1 MSLFVFSLIHISFSL
16 EVYRLKPSLDEN
28 YTYEF
33 IDTTKKT
40 FMIFNN
46 FESGLVYTSD
56 TISKRKIILDPSED
70 HFGFY
75 FWKYE
80 SNITVSP
87 SQINNEFQVSILTT
101 VGNEC
106 DDLLITNGN
115 KDLSFSFHKQTSHHV
130 LSKGHSFCVWY
141 HSLDN
146 FSTEYVSSFP
156 YGSSSNISL
165 YVDNELIYNFIPP
178 QTTTTENLQNPSNFT
193 GSDAIFK
200 LDVSND
206 ELGSFMWNLLL
217 KQKNPI
223 EESLACII
231 NTKKDKLKPLFKNN
245 LQFFQAP
252 ELQDSF
258 GQYQLDHFKQ
268 VPQTIFDSILDLFM
282 TMNLTYF
289 VIFLIIVILTFLT
302 GLAIYYNTVGKA
314 PDDISR
320 YKHKKSNALSCS
332 SDYDQPFL
340 VEKVDTSN
348 YVYI

>member
-1 MSLFVFSLIHISFSL
+1 MSLLVFSFFCFSFSL

-28 YTYEF
+28 YTFDYT
-33 IDTTKKT
+33 DTKQKT

-46 FESGLVYTSD
+46 FESGVVYVTD
-56 TISKRKIILDPSED
+56 TVTKRMVPLYPTDD

-80 SNITVSP
+80 GNISVTPSP
-87 SQINNEFQVSILTT
+87 AGNEFQVSVLTT
-101 VGNEC
+101 TGNEC

-165 YVDNELIYNFIPP
+165 YVDNQQIYNFIPP
-178 QTTTTENLQNPSNFT
+178 QTTTAEDLQNPYNFT
-193 GSDAIFK
+193 GYDAIFR
-200 LDVSND
+200 LYVSDD

-217 KQKNPI
+217 KQKNPV
-223 EESLACII
+223 EESLACIV
-231 NTKKDKLKPLFKNN
+231 NTRKDKLKPLFKNN

-268 VPQTIFDSILDLFM
+268 MPQTIFDSILDLFM
-282 TMNLTYF
+282 TMNLAYF
-289 VIFLIIVILTFLT
+289 VIFLIILVLSFFL
-302 GLAIYYNTVGKA
+302 GLAIYYNATGENSQN
-314 PDDISR
+314 DISR
-320 YKHKKSNALSCS
+320 YKHKKSTVLSSS

-340 VEKVDTSN
+340 VEKDTTN
-348 YVYI
+348 YIYI